1 MAIISKELLKE
12 AEKLKKENRSL
23 QRQLQEARQSMDAI
37 QNKNQEELTRRAWQ
51 LEQKNKELENA
62 HKELASFTYVSG
74 HDLQEPLRKIQNFIT
89 CILLEEEKKLSES
102 GKGYFQR
109 MRQATKRMQ
118 ALIED
123 LLAYSR
129 IWNSGQKF
137 ERTNMK
143 EVVDEVKTDL
153 GKVIQEKKAM
163 IEVRNPGRIDMIRR
177 QFYLVMHNL
186 ISNSL
191 KFSNPTRPPHILIKS
206 EIVRARDLKHEA
218 LASEIDYCHIAYSD
232 NGIGFDPQYRERIF
246 EVFQRLHGQ
255 EKYKGT
261 GMGLAIC
268 KRIIENHHGIIQ
280 ASGKVNAGARF
291 DMYIPVLPDKP

>member
-1 MAIISKELLKE
+1 MATIGKEYLKK
-12 AEKLKKENRSL
+12 AEKLRKENRSL
-23 QRQLQEARQSMDAI
+23 LRQLRQARQVID
-37 QNKNQEELTRRAWQ
+37 KDQEELKRRAWQ
-51 LEQKNKELENA
+51 LEHKNKELENA

-89 CILLEEEKKLSES
+89 CILLEEEKKLSAS

-109 MRQATKRMQ
+109 LRQATKRMQ

-129 IWNSGQKF
+129 LWNNGQKV
-137 ERTNMK
+137 EKTNMNV
-143 EVVDEVKTDL
+143 VVDEVRIHFEKAL
-153 GKVIQEKKAM
+153 KEKKAT
-163 IEVRNPGRIDMIRR
+163 IEVKSLGRIDMIRR
-177 QFYLVMHNL
+177 QFHLVIHNL

-191 KFSNPTRPPHILIKS
+191 KFSGSARASHIRIKS
-206 EIVRARDLKHEA
+206 EIVHGSELHHEG
-218 LASEIDYCHIAYSD
+218 LASEINYCHIAYAD
-232 NGIGFDPQYRERIF
+232 NGIGFDPRYSERIF

-280 ASGKVNAGARF
+280 ASGKVNAGAWF
-291 DMYIPVLPDKP
+291 DIYIPVLPGKP